1 METVQHESVTSDEAI
16 YTDNQTTEGADR
28 RENPSPSSTR
38 QYEAVTETHA
48 PNNSDN
54 PPPRPSVKGLL
65 APEANAVRRN
75 WERKMYQY
83 LRTTGN
89 LSAEPCGP
97 CSRTR
102 TPCIRHPMMGKCAV
116 CFRGHDVCEMWDETV
131 RNNGRRRIGSKTTQK
146 KGAEVL

>member
-1 METVQHESVTSDEAI
+1 METVQHDSVISDEAI
-16 YTDNQTTEGADR
+16 DTDNQTTGVADMG
-28 RENPSPSSTR
+28 ENPSPSSTPR
-38 QYEAVTETHA
+38 DEAVPETPS

-54 PPPRPSVKGLL
+54 PPPRPSVKGLST
-65 APEANAVRRN
+65 PEANAVRRN
-75 WERKMYQY
+75 WEREMYQY
-83 LRTTGN
+83 LRATGE

-131 RNNGRRRIGSKTTQK
+131 RNNGRRRIGSKKTQRK
-146 KGAEVL
+146 EAEVL